1 MYEAYWKLREKPF
14 ENTPDPRF
22 IYYSQKHEEALSR
35 MLYAIRE
42 RKGAAVLTGEYG
54 SGKTLLSRVF
64 LEELSQDRYQSA
76 LIFNP
81 RLSPLQLMKEII
93 YQLGSDITSLFT
105 KISLL
110 HALNE
115 ILYTNK
121 DRNKSTVIVIDE
133 AQAISE
139 KRSFEELRFLLNF
152 QLNNKFLLTIILIG
166 QPELKEKIDNLPQL
180 RQRLAVRY
188 HLKALTETETEEYIK
203 HRLGIAGAK
212 QKIFSEYAFKEIYY
226 FSTGLPRR
234 INNICDMAL
243 LIGCGKGLD
252 KIGNKIIKDVAKDL
266 EEIPIENNEKAE
278 KIINAYNVGYLKKS

>member
-139 KRSFEELRFLLNF
+139 KSSFEELRFLLNF

-166 QPELKEKIDNLPQL
+166 QPELKEKIENLPQL